1 MTRPTLVGLAAA
13 LLLLSAAPTLAQRES
28 PEALAT
34 RALDVTSKFD
44 WESLARLID
53 PAELERVQHVFGRLM
68 EAEPDPSVFGMFDV
82 TSREEFL
89 ALPPHKVMLSFLE
102 IAEVQQQLRS
112 VEIVDGRVIGIV
124 RESDDEA
131 HAVIR
136 QTIRMQGF
144 EISNVDIISMQRR
157 DDGWWMKMGP
167 ELEGM
172 LVGLEAGLMEA
183 GF

>member
-1 MTRPTLVGLAAA
+1 MRRALLYGAVAA
-13 LLLLSAAPTLAQRES
+13 LLSFAAPAAAQEES
-28 PEALAT
+28 PEALAA
-34 RALDVTSKFD
+34 RALAATSAFD
-44 WESLARLID
+44 WAGLARLID
-53 PAELERVQHVFGRLM
+53 PSELARVQQVFGRLM
-68 EAEPDPSVFGMFDV
+68 EAEPDPNVFGMFDV

-89 ALPPHKVMLSFLE
+89 ALPPHDVMLAFLE